1 MLGMMEEGVGEDVL
15 GMVGEGV
22 GSMCWGWW
30 RRV

>member
-1 MLGMMEEGVGEDVL
+1 MLGMVGEGVGEDVL
-15 GMVGEGV
+15 GMVVEGV